1 VQQQAIDFLK
11 TGKELF
17 DNAVSLEKQKEGYE
31 NFLKGIELL
40 VRLKQYT
47 KDNKK
52 TSQAIGQKI
61 TELLIDCKYMKDQ
74 IMTKDPKVKQI
85 HESKIQNSLSR
96 PLPLFPSPNP
106 TKSRPNQQ
114 NQNQNQNQ
122 NPQDADAAK
131 IQDQVTSAILVKRPT
146 ITWDSIA
153 GLEIAKAT
161 LKEAIYLPLT
171 QPQIFQGVLTP
182 WKGIL
187 LYGPPGTGKTMLA
200 EACASMVNANFFN
213 ITSSD
218 ITSKYVGETEK
229 IVKT

>member
-11 TGKELF
+11 IGKELF

-61 TELLIDCKYMKDQ
+61 TELLVDCKYMKDQ

-106 TKSRPNQQ
+106 TKSRANQQ
-114 NQNQNQNQ
+114 IQNQ